1 MTTLEMVEEKHKEK
15 PDHEKDFATFAA
27 MCATCGPKF
36 TFWFY
41 GIAIVIT
48 LLLYLYFCL

>member
-1 MTTLEMVEEKHKEK
+1 MTNLEAYDANHKEK
-15 PDHEKDFATFAA
+15 PDHKKDLAAFAA

-41 GIAIVIT
+41 GIAIVLV
-48 LLLYLYFCL
+48 LLLWLFL